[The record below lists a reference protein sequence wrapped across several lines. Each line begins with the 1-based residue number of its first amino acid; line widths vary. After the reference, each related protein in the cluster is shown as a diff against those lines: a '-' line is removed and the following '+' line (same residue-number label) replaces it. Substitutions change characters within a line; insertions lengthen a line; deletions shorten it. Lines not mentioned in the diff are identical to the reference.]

1 MQLITQYRQALSNVM
16 AATGQRAQT
25 RAEELAN
32 SLGVGPGYVQHNEY
46 VAEVW
51 YGWQATGWMNLKFDA
66 QYVILPGGYT
76 TPTNRN
82 AFVLGV
88 RTSVDF

>member
-1 MQLITQYRQALSNVM
+1 M
-16 AATGQRAQT
+16 
-25 RAEELAN
+25 
-32 SLGVGPGYVQHNEY
+32 QHNEY
-46 VAEVW
+46 AMEAF
-51 YGWQATGWMNLKFDA
+51 YGWQATGWLNLKFSA

-76 TPTNRN
+76 APDNRN